1 MAQQNTTPTLTNLN
15 SATSVS
21 PLDRESSPKNDI
33 SCAVDGIKQS
43 EKNVFLA
50 SFKAGKLRK
59 NAKKVI
65 QKLLDCC
72 DSLILKTQSM
82 GLDDCWNANEPQEYD
97 KAKFWEWYENNYSE
111 MVIYLTLR
119 DGFLSKVEICDCIYH
134 FSDDLVMYFSI
145 DQEKPAKPKVSF
157 SQVCEALAQG
167 YISPLNHDGKYPSP
181 DPEKNDSDD
190 SRRVVSFGDY
200 QARIE
205 SKKERFSELSNKAQ
219 NESVLFYQASKDRA
233 SLIPFGQPILVGH
246 HSEKRARK
254 DAERIWRDMGK
265 SVHAQEKADHYENK
279 ANNVGS
285 AGIASDDPEAVSK
298 LKEKLMSLQDSQETM
313 KSINKV
319 IRSHNLTDEDKIEFM
334 VQTHKFSES
343 QAKSVLF
350 PKTGSAGF
358 ADYALK
364 NNNANIR
371 TIKQRIEELE
381 NLHSQKPFDQN
392 GEVDGFSYLLYEE
405 EGRIKFRFDEIP
417 SDSVRN
423 VLKSNGFKWSR
434 FSGAWVRKITANA
447 VSSTRYILKMFT
459 TL

>member
-33 SCAVDGIKQS
+33 SCAADGIKQS
-43 EKNVFLA
+43 EKNLFLA

-59 NAKKVI
+59 NSKKVI
-65 QKLLDCC
+65 QKLLDSC

-82 GLDDCWNANEPQEYD
+82 GLDDCWNPNEPKEYD

-111 MVIYLTLR
+111 MVIYLTVR
-119 DGFLSKVEICDCIYH
+119 DGFLSKVEFCDCIYH

-145 DQEKPAKPKVSF
+145 DQEKPAKPRFSF
-157 SQVCEALAQG
+157 AQVCEALVQG

-181 DPEKNDSDD
+181 DPDKDNSDE
-190 SRRVVSFGDY
+190 SRRVVSLGDY
-200 QARIE
+200 QARVE
-205 SKKERFSELSNKAQ
+205 SKKERFSELSNKAHT
-219 NESVLFYQASKDRA
+219 ESVIFYQASKDRA

-265 SVHAQEKADHYENK
+265 SVHAQKKADHYENK

-298 LKEKLMSLQDSQETM
+298 LKAKLISLQNSQEAM

-319 IRSHNLTDEDKIEFM
+319 IRSHNLTDDDKIEFM
-334 VQTHKFSES
+334 IQTHKFSES

-358 ADYALK
+358 PDYALK

-381 NLHSQKPFDQN
+381 RLHSQKPFDQN
-392 GEVDGFSYLLYEE
+392 GEVDGSSYVLYEE
-405 EGRIKFRFDEIP
+405 DGRIKFRFDEIP

-423 VLKSNGFKWSR
+423 ILKSNGFKWSR
-434 FSGAWVRKITANA
+434 FSGAWVRKTTANA
-447 VSSTRYILKMFT
+447 VSSTQYILKMFT